1 MYILYVNLPI
11 IHLSK
16 NTRKCSIVKNTLHT
30 LINLQTNQVCDLC
43 FVSGLSDKPTL
54 KCCRNVSRHWRY
66 LADDLVLDQNAKK
79 VLRNQV
85 LIMQVWDF
93 TVMNL
98 YIHILVIYTSKT
110 FGIGKIGTMQIK
122 CHFIYLEKNHLK

>member
-1 MYILYVNLPI
+1 M
-11 IHLSK
+11 
-16 NTRKCSIVKNTLHT
+16 
-30 LINLQTNQVCDLC
+30 
-43 FVSGLSDKPTL
+43 
-54 KCCRNVSRHWRY
+54 SRHWRY

-122 CHFIYLEKNHLK
+122 CHFIYLENNHLK